1 MRGASSAPTER
12 VLDVVELLSLPD
24 NRQMRF
30 SDIVRELELSQATAH
45 AILKTLTDRGW
56 VNRDPVTKTFS
67 LGPALSVIAARL
79 DTARPV
85 AHRARDAARR
95 LATVVDVPASVIERA
110 GDDLVITAFEQPKGG
125 AISASPYERIPYT
138 APFGVAFAAWDTP
151 DAQRDWV
158 QRAAADDAALTRQLN
173 DVLTETR
180 ERGYDVDW
188 MTPALAQAAQ
198 AIGSLSEHALP
209 VNMRSI
215 IDQLRLEFT
224 SAALTTDTNTR
235 APRPVATISA
245 PVLDNG
251 GRIQLVL
258 GLHPVRPMTMSDIR
272 SVARPLLREIAQLSD
287 DGQAQRVTH
296 RTAHGVRSSAPSR

>member
-30 SDIVRELELSQATAH
+30 SDVVRELELSQATAH

-79 DTARPV
+79 DTARPM

-125 AISASPYERIPYT
+125 AISASPNERIPYT

-151 DAQRDWV
+151 IKPHHRPHESQEELRE
-158 QRAAADDAALTRQLN
+158 LCKTGSPCRQLGPSLLSHSAN
-173 DVLTETR
+173 AR
-180 ERGYDVDW
+180 
-188 MTPALAQAAQ
+188 TPAAKSVR
-198 AIGSLSEHALP
+198 GS
-209 VNMRSI
+209 
-215 IDQLRLEFT
+215 
-224 SAALTTDTNTR
+224 
-235 APRPVATISA
+235 
-245 PVLDNG
+245 
-251 GRIQLVL
+251 
-258 GLHPVRPMTMSDIR
+258 
-272 SVARPLLREIAQLSD
+272 
-287 DGQAQRVTH
+287 
-296 RTAHGVRSSAPSR
+296 

>member
-1 MRGASSAPTER
+1 MRGANSAPTKR
-12 VLDVVELLSLPD
+12 VLDVVELLSVSG

-30 SDIVRELELSQATAH
+30 SDVARELALSQATAH

-56 VNRDPVTKTFS
+56 VNRDPVAKTFS
-67 LGPALSVIAARL
+67 LGPALALIAARL

-85 AHRARDAARR
+85 AHLARDAARR
-95 LATVVDVPASVIERA
+95 LATTVDVPASVIERT

-125 AISASPYERIPYT
+125 AISAAPNERIPYT

-151 DAQRDWV
+151 DAQREWI
-158 QRAAADDAALTRQLN
+158 QRAAADDAALTGRLY
-173 DVLTETR
+173 DVLTKTR

-188 MTPALAQAAQ
+188 MTPALAKAAH

-224 SAALTTDTNTR
+224 SAALTTDKNAR

-245 PVLDNG
+245 PVLDKAG
-251 GRIQLVL
+251 HVQLVL

-272 SVARPLLREIAQLSD
+272 SAARPLLREIAQLSD
-287 DGQAQRVTH
+287 GGQ
-296 RTAHGVRSSAPSR
+296 G